1 LKTHRCH
8 LHHRHEV
15 PPAPDH
21 MQSKGTQALKQKT
34 IVRSK
39 SQKEQKSSKA
49 KQLLQQ
55 PSKGKLKSISTAM
68 ISVNL
73 KFEKEKWMLNANELC
88 KAGRFCVELYNYYI
102 LNWKRID
109 VIVVKYRQSHF
120 LTNNGVFIISLSNL
134 YDMFNLDVLDVSLMR
149 CFVL

>member
-1 LKTHRCH
+1 
-8 LHHRHEV
+8 
-15 PPAPDH
+15 

-55 PSKGKLKSISTAM
+55 LSKGKLKSISTAM
-68 ISVNL
+68 ISVNP